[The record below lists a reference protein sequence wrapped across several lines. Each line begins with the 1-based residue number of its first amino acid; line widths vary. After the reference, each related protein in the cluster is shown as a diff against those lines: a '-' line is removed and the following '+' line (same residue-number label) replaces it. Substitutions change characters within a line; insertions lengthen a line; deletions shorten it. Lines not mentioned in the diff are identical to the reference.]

1 MTKVDVIIPVI
12 QPSKKF
18 FLLLDALADQT
29 ILPEKVYLLNV
40 ENGEEET
47 DSETLKEKIY
57 RYFGKRKLFGRKL
70 PLQLEIIPI
79 KETEFD
85 EGATRNLGVA
95 RSKSPFFL
103 FLKQD
108 TVIADNKLIEE
119 LLWSMEGGAGLAFA
133 RHITNSETEVLSTYT
148 TMLRYPSK
156 SRVITEET
164 KTVQDICHTFNV
176 CAMYR
181 RDVFLQQGGFAKKII
196 AGEDIVFV
204 AQLLKDGGSI
214 AYCAEAKVYYQET
227 EHWFTLLKQNFD
239 YGVTYAQYSKLL
251 AECSAIPEDV
261 RYMKKV
267 ISYLWNQKYYL
278 EILDFVGENLH
289 KFVGRFLGKQ
299 YRFFQPEWIAKLTA
313 NKNYWDN

>member
-29 ILPEKVYLLNV
+29 ILPEKVYLLNM

>member
-29 ILPEKVYLLNV
+29 VLPEKVYLLNV
-40 ENGEEET
+40 ENGDEEHN
-47 DSETLKEKIY
+47 SEALKEKIY
-57 RYFGKRKLFGRKL
+57 HYFGKRKLFGRKL

-85 EGATRNLGVA
+85 EGATRNLGVE

-103 FLKQD
+103 FMKQD

-289 KFVGRFLGKQ
+289 KFIGRFLGKQ
-299 YRFFQPEWIAKLTA
+299 YRFFQPEWIENLTA
-313 NKNYWDN
+313 NKSYWEN

>member
-12 QPSKKF
+12 QPSKKL

-29 ILPEKVYLLNV
+29 VLPEKVYLLNV
-40 ENGEEET
+40 ENGDEET
-47 DSETLKEKIY
+47 ESEALKEKIY

-79 KETEFD
+79 KENEFD
-85 EGATRNLGVA
+85 EGATRNLGVK

-103 FLKQD
+103 FMKQD
-108 TVIADNKLIEE
+108 TVVTDNKLIEE

-181 RDVFLQQGGFAKKII
+181 RDVFLQQGGFEKKIV

-204 AQLLKDGGSI
+204 AKLLKSGGSI

-227 EHWFTLLKQNFD
+227 EHWPTLLKQNFD

-251 AECSAIPEDV
+251 TECSAIPEDV

-289 KFVGRFLGKQ
+289 KFIGRFLGKQ
-299 YRFFQPEWIAKLTA
+299 YRFFKPEWIEKLTA
-313 NKNYWDN
+313 NKSYWDN